1 MGASR
6 TYVISGT
13 DLDWEPEWTAP
24 WEHLVEESRTW
35 PLLGASASAPT
46 GDNIFVAPA

>member
-1 MGASR
+1 MILYSQFWQVGARR

-13 DLDWEPEWTAP
+13 DLDWEPAWTAP

-35 PLLGASASAPT
+35 PLLGASA
-46 GDNIFVAPA
+46 PA